1 MQFYNLEYIASC
13 ILNKSQQ
20 TINND
25 NTRGNMFIVTL
36 RQWRVNNKKKVGKNY
51 TNIFLFNHTIN
62 HLLCYCCFIVVYFVL
77 WKQVLRVECTNEN
90 ALRKRRSRVASA
102 SMRFSKGLRREGRK
116 RLVNF
121 EFYVKGSLFKIRYW
135 G

>member
-36 RQWRVNNKKKVGKNY
+36 RQWRVSEQQKNRK
-51 TNIFLFNHTIN
+51 ITIEISSC
-62 HLLCYCCFIVVYFVL
+62 LIT
-77 WKQVLRVECTNEN
+77 R
-90 ALRKRRSRVASA
+90 
-102 SMRFSKGLRREGRK
+102 
-116 RLVNF
+116 
-121 EFYVKGSLFKIRYW
+121 
-135 G
+135 